1 MIVMEVSRREK
12 HDRDTSYRNGN
23 SMRSGEVSIVEKRK
37 RSIGKTWS
45 KNGLT
50 MQFNQCRE

>member
-12 HDRDTSYRNGN
+12 HNRDTSYRNGN

-50 MQFNQCRE
+50 AI